1 LGGSAD
7 EDWDDESARLDEDW
21 VVIESLLPPGWKEAA
36 RTTGALRRER
46 GFDSPGTLLRV
57 LLMHL
62 VDGCSLRETAARAQA
77 GGLAQVSDV
86 ALLNRLRSCGEW
98 FR

>member
-1 LGGSAD
+1 MVGEND
-7 EDWDDESARLDEDW
+7 EDVDDEEASVQLDEDW
-21 VVIESLLPPGWKEAA
+21 VVVQSLLPPGWEDAA
-36 RTTGALRRER
+36 RQTGALRRER
-46 GFDSPGTLLRV
+46 GFAGPGALLRV

-86 ALLNRLRSCGEW
+86 ALLKRLRGCG
-98 FR
+98 